1 MASAPYNMAGQMA
14 ELLPTIYHR
23 YDTVL
28 PRPDAAVAEADRHKG
43 QLRRF
48 LDLPGSQLDQLY
60 SFARA
65 MLDLQNL
72 DKVDGRLLPL
82 LAQWIGWQTDFQLD
96 IAAQRNEIKFA
107 PHLYR
112 SVGTA
117 PNLQAIVHRYTGWH
131 TQIAE
136 FAQHI
141 ARANLPAQLN
151 IFAIT
156 ESASGWHAT
165 DDAAP
170 ILGFGTGNAEAS
182 GSGNAPAMLVS
193 TVSQPFRLRPGMEL
207 AITADRRLPMVMRFQ
222 PGDFADIASAT
233 AAEVASVLNRTLS
246 EVTATAQADGRLL
259 LRSHRVGPDSTLR
272 VEQDAASLV
281 TLEGAPRG
289 RLSAFVDAT
298 ARIRLFYETADP
310 QAAGMEGRLRL

>member
-1 MASAPYNMAGQMA
+1 MRLQRITAVAHAAGNRIDLTWAHPDPAQYPGVRVVRREGTHPISPQPGSPGDGIVVADTNPTAPDQRPVEVGEDGLYHVTDASLKGETVYYYALFPYAGEPPTYALDQHNRTAAMASAPYNVAGQMA

-28 PRPDAAVAEADRHKG
+28 PKPEAAVAEADRHKG

-65 MLDLQNL
+65 MLDLHHL

-82 LAQWIGWQTDFQLD
+82 LAQWLGWQTDFQLD

-136 FAQHI
+136 F
-141 ARANLPAQLN
+141 
-151 IFAIT
+151 
-156 ESASGWHAT
+156 G
-165 DDAAP
+165 
-170 ILGFGTGNAEAS
+170 
-182 GSGNAPAMLVS
+182 
-193 TVSQPFRLRPGMEL
+193 
-207 AITADRRLPMVMRFQ
+207 
-222 PGDFADIASAT
+222 
-233 AAEVASVLNRTLS
+233 
-246 EVTATAQADGRLL
+246 
-259 LRSHRVGPDSTLR
+259 
-272 VEQDAASLV
+272 
-281 TLEGAPRG
+281 
-289 RLSAFVDAT
+289 
-298 ARIRLFYETADP
+298 
-310 QAAGMEGRLRL
+310 